1 MTEVTN
7 GKRWGHWEYKK
18 NNLTLVFRGSEGQYE
33 VDLERCNTSSEIL
46 DSILQIS
53 QKQWITPED
62 IGNLVRALDELAGH
76 GLQAICYGN
85 TKIDFKN
92 LLH

>member
-1 MTEVTN
+1 MAIQD
-7 GKRWGHWEYKK
+7 GHRWGHWEYKK
-18 NNLTLVFRGSEGQYE
+18 NSLTLDFRGSEGQYE
-33 VDLERCNTSSEIL
+33 VDLEQCNTSSGIL
-46 DSILQIS
+46 DWILQIS
-53 QKQWITPED
+53 QKQWITLED

-76 GLQAICYGN
+76 GLQAICDGS